1 MNRMQFLRG
10 RTDQFRPPWA
20 IEESRFIE
28 LCSRC
33 DDCQSACEEN
43 IIEKG
48 RGSFPVINF
57 QKGEC
62 VFCGDCVD
70 KCTTGALQKQP
81 YDSNEQPWM
90 LKAVISE
97 KCLNNKGVVCR
108 SCGDRCV
115 ERAIRFRPQLRG
127 KYSLELDSDAC
138 TGCGACV
145 APCPVQAVTIA
156 STRLEDCA

>member
-1 MNRMQFLRG
+1 MQFLRG
-10 RTDQFRPPWA
+10 NIEQFRPPWA
-20 IEESRFIE
+20 VDEARFVE
-28 LCSRC
+28 RCSRC
-33 DDCQSACEEN
+33 NDCQSACEQN

-57 QKGEC
+57 DRGEC
-62 VFCGDCVD
+62 IFCGACVER
-70 KCTTGALQKQP
+70 CLTGALQKKDFNGRQ
-81 YDSNEQPWM
+81 QPWM
-90 LKAVISE
+90 LKAFISSG
-97 KCLNNKGVVCR
+97 KCLNTKGVVCR

-115 ERAIRFRPQLRG
+115 ERAIRFRPQLGG
-127 KYSLELDSDAC
+127 KYTLEFDSDAC